1 MTEINRSSARGRAA
15 IRWFFA
21 AAFIFAVFVS
31 GFASGLINKAG
42 LLYLVIGSVAA
53 AFMGFTGREIGAAFR
68 QAAGI
73 AGTGGGLSKSAHFWE
88 AAARNAWIL
97 GALGSALNFTIVL
110 GTGSEEIA
118 GVADR
123 MIQSFLVMLYGL
135 VLAVI
140 CLIPAM
146 KLSTQAEKAFSREEA
161 RPASESAGP
170 SRIGVRT
177 LTLQRIIGYALF
189 AAVLVLNVVF
199 LVGGRSQSGP
209 LPIGKILLH
218 WPAILV
224 VVGGSVALALFMGP
238 QAGARGWTLGFAMTG
253 LTGLLTGLIQAL
265 FGVVHRNIAEVAG
278 ACAFII
284 SASSLSLLGLV
295 AVAGPLEDREVMEGR
310 RDRSG
315 SLSRL
320 FWAIFPLVT
329 FIFLILTFIMVVTPM
344 EKPGG

>member
-1 MTEINRSSARGRAA
+1 MTEINRSFAKGRTLV
-15 IRWFFA
+15 RWLFA
-21 AAFIFAVFVS
+21 AAFILVVLIS
-31 GFASGLINKAG
+31 GFFSGLMNKAG
-42 LLYLVIGSVAA
+42 LLYLVSGSVAA
-53 AFMGFTGREIGAAFR
+53 ALMGFTAREIGTAFR
-68 QAAGI
+68 QAAGVV
-73 AGTGGGLSKSAHFWE
+73 GTGESLSKSAHFWE
-88 AAARNAWIL
+88 AAARNAWVL

-110 GTGSEEIA
+110 GTGSGEIA
-118 GVADR
+118 GVAVR

-146 KLSTQAEKAFSREEA
+146 KLSGQAERTLHREEA
-161 RPASESAGP
+161 RPASEPAGP
-170 SRIGVRT
+170 SRIGFRT
-177 LTLQRIIGYALF
+177 LTPDRIFGYALF

-224 VVGGSVALALFMGP
+224 VGGGSVALALLMD
-238 QAGARGWTLGFAMTG
+238 AETGARGWTLGFAVTG
-253 LTGLLTGLIQAL
+253 LTGLLMGLIQAL
-265 FGVVHRNIAEVAG
+265 LGFVHRNIAEIAA

-310 RDRSG
+310 RVRSG

-320 FWAIFPLVT
+320 FWAVFPLLT
-329 FIFLILTFIMVVTPM
+329 FIFLILAFIMVVTPM